1 MVEATTVRK
10 LLDTIELR
18 LGRLRELSRCSLD
31 EYVRDTSLQ
40 DRVERNFEVCIQA
53 CIDLGAHILA
63 DFPKAQPDTYAD
75 VFRLLADEN
84 IITPDLS
91 ANLQRMAGFRNLLV
105 HGYADLIAATVYAN
119 LGRLTDIQTYVEQLA
134 PYLER
139 QGVL

>member
-18 LGRLRELSRCSLD
+18 LGRLQQLSRASID
-31 EYVRDTSLQ
+31 EYVRDGALQ
-40 DRVERNFEVCIQA
+40 DQVERNFEVCIQA

-63 DFPKAQPDTYAD
+63 DFPKPQPDSYAD

-84 IITPDLS
+84 IITTELS
-91 ANLQRMAGFRNLLV
+91 ENLQRMAGFRNLLV
-105 HGYADLIAATVYAN
+105 HGYADLIAATVHGN
-119 LGRLTDIQTYVEQLA
+119 LARLDDIRHYVQQLA

-139 QGVL
+139 HGVL

>member
-10 LLDTIELR
+10 LLETIELR
-18 LGRLRELSRCSLD
+18 LGRLLQLSHVSLD
-31 EYVRDTSLQ
+31 EYTSDVSLQ

-63 DFPKAQPDTYAD
+63 DFPKTQPETYAD

-84 IITPDLS
+84 IITAELS
-91 ANLQRMAGFRNLLV
+91 VTLQKMAGFRNLLV
-105 HGYADLIAATVYAN
+105 HGYADLIASAVHAN
-119 LGRLTDIQTYVEQLA
+119 LRRLADIRAYVEELA
-134 PYLER
+134 PYLVR